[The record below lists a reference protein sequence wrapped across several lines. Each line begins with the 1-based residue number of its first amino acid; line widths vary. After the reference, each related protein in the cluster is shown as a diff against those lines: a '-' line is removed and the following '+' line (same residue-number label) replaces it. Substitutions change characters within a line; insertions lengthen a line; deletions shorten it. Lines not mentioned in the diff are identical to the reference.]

1 MIINQE
7 FKNLI
12 PPLSEDE
19 YNQLEQNCI
28 AEGIRD
34 SLVTWQGTLIDGHNR
49 YEIATKHNLPYKTI
63 EKEFDNENEVI
74 EWIIYNQFGRR
85 NLSNYQRSLLA
96 LKLKPMFEEKAK
108 GKQLSTLKQNTV
120 SQISDEREEINT
132 KKELAKIAG
141 VSHDT
146 IAKVQKIEQEAAPE
160 VKQKL
165 LIGEMTINKAYKD
178 IKTNEKRNERI
189 NLTKKIT
196 LSEKYKQNFILGD
209 SIEELKKINDNSVDC
224 VITDPPYGINY
235 ISNHRQID
243 NGISKKIQNDNIES
257 ALLLWDETCKIL
269 INKTKKDAHLY
280 IFTSWKVWHLFRE
293 ITEKYYKIKNC
304 LIWEKNNWS
313 MGDLQGNYAEKY
325 EMIIFATN
333 GNKELLGSRDQNI
346 LKFDRVSN
354 HKLIHSC
361 EKPIDLIKYLLQKS
375 TLENEMVIDP
385 FAGSGSTLL
394 SCKKMNRNFWGC
406 ELDEQNY
413 NKGLERLQNE

>member
-1 MIINQE
+1 MKMEINE
-7 FKNLI
+7 GFKDLI

-19 YNQLEQNCI
+19 YNQLEKNCI
-28 AEGIRD
+28 TEGIRD
-34 SLVTWQGTLIDGHNR
+34 SLVIWNGTLIDGHNR
-49 YEIATKHNLPYKTI
+49 YEIATKHNLPYTTI
-63 EKEFDNENEVI
+63 DKEFDNQNDVI

-85 NLSNYQRSLLA
+85 NLSNYQRSVLA
-96 LKLKPMFEEKAK
+96 LKIEPIIQEKAK
-108 GKQLSTLKQNTV
+108 ENQGTRNDILQKSAKSNKIDTRL
-120 SQISDEREEINT
+120 EI
-132 KKELAKIAG
+132 AKLAG

-146 IAKVQKIEQEAAPE
+146 IAKVKKIEQEATPE

-165 LIGEMTINKAYKD
+165 SIGEMTINKAYKN
-178 IKTNEKRNERI
+178 IKTNEKRNERL

-196 LSEKYKQNFILGD
+196 LSEKYKQNFILGN
-209 SIEELKKINDNSVDC
+209 SIDELKKINNNSVDC

-235 ISNHRQID
+235 ISNYREID
-243 NGISKKIQNDNIES
+243 NEISKKIQNDNIQS

-354 HKLIHSC
+354 HKLLHSC
-361 EKPIDLIKYLLQKS
+361 EKPIELIKYLLQKS